1 MRGALTATLCLIPLA
16 VQAQDATTH
25 HDHHIMEQSAPS
37 QSDPPLKITINPE
50 ARVSVVM
57 WGNLPPPVPC
67 GTPADLP
74 IKIINQGF
82 VTSHLE
88 AQLVGDAPPGTV
100 LDFHPDPLKGIPE
113 ETRIMRVKLAKP
125 GTTDLTIAFKA
136 HHEIPD
142 LGGRDRVHFLM
153 QCR

>member
-16 VQAQDATTH
+16 VQAQGATTH
-25 HDHHIMEQSAPS
+25 HDHHIMEQSAPA

-67 GTPADLP
+67 GTPADFF

-82 VTSHLE
+82 VTAHLE

-113 ETRIMRVKLAKP
+113 ETRIMHIKLAKP